1 MGDRYRIDGHKLS
14 YHLPRVAAWLEGR
27 PVFPIAME
35 ASPSG
40 ACNHRCLFCAVD
52 YLEYRARFLDAAIWK
67 ARVTELAGLGLKSI
81 MYAGEG
87 EPLLHRGIA
96 EIIRHTREAGI
107 DVSLVTNAVLLRE
120 PLARQIIG
128 HLEWVKVSCNAG
140 TPETYAAV
148 HRTRAEDFESVMEN
162 LAAAVRVRREGGH
175 RCTLGIQILLL
186 PENAAE
192 IGLLAERARAIG
204 LDYLVIKPYSH
215 FGPSKTTRYSGIRY
229 EEYLG
234 LAAEARRHATDD
246 FAVIFREETMR
257 SWDMAD
263 RTYGKCLALPFY
275 SYVSADGTVWG
286 CKEYLGDERFAFGN
300 IADQTFREIWEGPRR
315 AAAMRFVAEEL
326 DVRGCRTNCRLDKM
340 NRWLWDV
347 THPPAH
353 VNFI

>member
-1 MGDRYRIDGHKLS
+1 MADRFRIDSHKLM
-14 YHLPRVAAWLEGR
+14 YHLPRVAAWVEGETI
-27 PVFPIAME
+27 FPIAME

-52 YLEYRARFLDAAIWK
+52 YLEYQPRFLDAAIWK
-67 ARVTELAGLGLKSI
+67 ERVTELAGLGLKSI

-96 EIIRHTREAGI
+96 GIVAHTRAAGV
-107 DVSLVTNAVLLRE
+107 DVSLVTNAALLRE
-120 PLARQIIG
+120 ELAAELLP

-140 TPETYAAV
+140 TAATYAAV
-148 HRTRAEDFESVMEN
+148 HRTRADDFERVMGN
-162 LAAAVRVRREGGH
+162 LAAAVRIRRERSL
-175 RCTLGIQILLL
+175 RCTLGIQTLLL
-186 PENAAE
+186 PENAGE
-192 IGLLAERARAIG
+192 IATLAARAREIG
-204 LDYLVIKPYSH
+204 LDYLVVKPYSH
-215 FGPSKTTRYSGIRY
+215 FDASKTTRYKGIRY
-229 EEYLG
+229 EEFMG
-234 LAAEARRHATDD
+234 LAAQVKSEATDT

-257 SWDMAD
+257 AWDEAD
-263 RTYGKCLALPFY
+263 RSYGRCLALPFY

-300 IADQTFREIWEGPRR
+300 VNEQTFTEIWEGPKR
-315 AAAMRFVAEEL
+315 AALMRMVSDEL

-347 THPPAH
+347 THPPGH